1 MSWDSVC
8 GSKRVG
14 GGQGLKRLVDWNR
27 AAILNAF
34 GPLLL
39 NLGFFGWLGL
49 NVI

>member
-8 GSKRVG
+8 VPKRV

-27 AAILNAF
+27 AAILNTF
-34 GPLLL
+34 GPFLL
-39 NLGFFGWLGL
+39 NLGLFGLLGL